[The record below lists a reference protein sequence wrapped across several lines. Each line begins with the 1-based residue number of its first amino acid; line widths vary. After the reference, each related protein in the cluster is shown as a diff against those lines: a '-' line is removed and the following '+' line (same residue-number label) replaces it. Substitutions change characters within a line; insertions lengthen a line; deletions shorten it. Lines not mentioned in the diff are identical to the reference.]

1 MAIYQTACTVFKQNL
16 LNGNEDF
23 TSGSYKIA
31 LYTSFANLGADTL
44 EYTTTNEITGTG
56 YTAGGKALT
65 DIAPATSGTVAYISF
80 SNVTWNP
87 ASFTA
92 AGALIYNATTN
103 AAVCVLSF
111 GSDKTATSTFTITFP
126 AATSTTAVIRLN

>member
-23 TSGSYKIA
+23 TAGSYKIA

-44 EYTTTNEITGTG
+44 AYTTTNEITGTG

>member
-1 MAIYQTACTVFKQNL
+1 MAIYQTACTIFKQNL
-16 LNGNEDF
+16 LNGDEDF
-23 TSGSYKIA
+23 TTGSYKIA
-31 LYTSFANLGADTL
+31 LYTSFANLGSDTL
-44 EYTTTNEITGTG
+44 VYTTDNEITGTG

-65 DIAPATSGTVAYISF
+65 NIAPASANNISYISF
-80 SNVTWNP
+80 DNVTWNP